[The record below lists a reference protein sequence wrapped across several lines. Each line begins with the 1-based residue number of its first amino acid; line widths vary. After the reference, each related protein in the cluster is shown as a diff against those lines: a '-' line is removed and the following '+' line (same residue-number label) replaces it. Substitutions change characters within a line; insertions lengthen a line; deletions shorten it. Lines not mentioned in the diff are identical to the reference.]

1 MRRAACVSL
10 LLGLAGCGG
19 HAGRSTRSEPGTVSG
34 GAPVVVVVENTSTSA
49 GALSIQL
56 VSATGERTILG
67 AVGPQRTETFPL
79 EGVAYGVSYRLVA
92 GLAGGGNI
100 ASERFALS
108 PGARIR
114 WRLPFNTLRVR
125 D

>member
-1 MRRAACVSL
+1 MRRVACVSL

-19 HAGRSTRSEPGTVSG
+19 HAGRSTGSEPGTVSG
-34 GAPVVVVVENTSTSA
+34 GAPVVVVENTSTSA

-67 AVGPQRTETFPL
+67 AVGPQRTESFPL
-79 EGVAYGVSYRLVA
+79 EGVTYGVSYRLVA